1 MKQNVEV
8 RDKIVILEGDMVKT
22 DKRARVRVT
31 LASQFLAYVPKFG
44 DVFLF
49 YHDKNVTWEKAN
61 ETKSS

>member
-8 RDKIVILEGDMVKT
+8 GDKIVILDGDMFEANKAA
-22 DKRARVRVT
+22 KVRVT

-49 YHDKNVTWEKAN
+49 YKDKNVTWEKPN
-61 ETKSS
+61 G